1 MNIFI
6 LDQNPVTAARFHAD
20 KHVNKMILE
29 SVQMLSTVLGGRYKP
44 THKNHPCTLWVSRS
58 RANALWLIDLT
69 YALNQEA
76 QARYGH
82 DRDHKSL
89 AVLDELVYLQAVD
102 DLPDE
107 GLTPFAQAMPEE
119 FKDPDPVMA
128 YRRYYRSKPF
138 VSWARGA
145 QPDWW

>member
-29 SVQMLSTVLGGRYKP
+29 SAQMLSTVLGGRYKP
-44 THKNHPCTLWVSRS
+44 THANHPCTLWVSRS
-58 RANALWLIDLT
+58 RANASWLIDLT

-89 AVLDELVYLQAVD
+89 TVLDELVYLQAVD
-102 DLPDE
+102 DLPDI
-107 GLTPFAQAMPEE
+107 GITPFAQAMPDEY
-119 FKDPDPVMA
+119 KDPDPVMA

-138 VSWARGA
+138 VSWAKGTT
-145 QPDWW
+145 PSWW